1 MQYNKL
7 GSYIKYRREK
17 LDISLN
23 SFAIQN
29 EIDPAVLCRIENLKQ
44 NIKINV
50 LEKIALGFE
59 LSPAK
64 FLLEFEEYS
73 HKNNL

>member
-7 GSYIKYRREK
+7 GSYIKYRRMS
-17 LDISLN
+17 LDVSLN
-23 SFAIQN
+23 AFAIQN
-29 EIDPAVLCRIENLKQ
+29 EIDPAILCRIENLKQ

-50 LEKIALGFE
+50 LEKIAYGFD

-64 FLLEFEEYS
+64 FLLEFEEYIY
-73 HKNNL
+73 KNNL